1 MAETGRIED
10 VEDVVAR
17 AAEARAL
24 AARMRAR
31 ALERAAATPDGEAEA
46 RLNNASRVPGTV
58 LRDEIVPPGPW
69 SATIAKGHH
78 LRIIDLAGQQAVDF
92 LCYDRA
98 EPLNRYNAGNTIKV
112 NGQVHLSAGMALLS
126 EFADVLMT
134 IEADTIGHHDTI
146 AGCCSAPSNYRR
158 YGIAGTPNCR
168 DNFIAGL
175 TAHGLSASH
184 LAANVNFFMYVPVLA
199 DGTTAIAE
207 GLSRPGDYVD
217 LRAARDV
224 LVVISNCPQQYN
236 PCNGWNPTP
245 VRLIEWRPA

>member
-1 MAETGRIED
+1 MFPVRFC
-10 VEDVVAR
+10 
-17 AAEARAL
+17 
-24 AARMRAR
+24 
-31 ALERAAATPDGEAEA
+31 ATRWCRP
-46 RLNNASRVPGTV
+46 VPGPA
-58 LRDEIVPPGPW
+58 RSP
-69 SATIAKGHH
+69 SHH
-78 LRIIDLAGQQAVDF
+78 LRTIDPAGRQAVDF

-98 EPLNRYNAGNTIKV
+98 EPENRYNAGNMIKV
-112 NGQVHLSAGMALLS
+112 NGRARLSAGMALLS

-134 IEADTIGHHDTI
+134 IEADTVGHHDTI
-146 AGCCSAPSNYRR
+146 AGCCSGQSNFRR

-175 TAHGLSASH
+175 KAHGLSACH

-224 LVVISNCPQQYN
+224 LVVLSNCPQQYN

-245 VRLIEWRPA
+245 VRLIEWRAV

>member
-1 MAETGRIED
+1 MTEGLRIED
-10 VEDVVAR
+10 VEDVETR

-24 AARMRAR
+24 AARMHTA
-31 ALERAAATPDGEAEA
+31 ALARAAAARGDAAEA
-46 RLNNASRVPGTV
+46 RLRQATRIQGTI

-69 SATIAKGHH
+69 SGTIEKGHH

-98 EPLNRYNAGNTIKV
+98 DPENRYNAGNTIKV
-112 NGQVHLSAGMALLS
+112 NGRAQLSAGMALLS

-134 IEADTIGHHDTI
+134 IEADTVGHHDTI
-146 AGCCSAPSNYRR
+146 AGCCSAQSNFRR

-168 DNFIAGL
+168 DNFITGL
-175 TAHGLSASH
+175 KAHGLAACH

-217 LRAARDV
+217 LRAERDV

-245 VRLIEWRPA
+245 VRLIEWL